1 MCFFYFKLI
10 LLFFLQV
17 KNGWQIMK
25 WLDVI
30 PNPMDMRLSKLQ
42 EIVIDREAWH
52 AAAQGVAK
60 SWTNI
65 AT

>member
-1 MCFFYFKLI
+1 
-10 LLFFLQV
+10 
-17 KNGWQIMK
+17 MK

-30 PNPMDMRLSKLQ
+30 HDPMDMRLSKLQ
-42 EIVIDREAWH
+42 EIVIDREDWH

-65 AT
+65 ATKQLNKNVAYSSKYTG